1 MLHLVWNVLFLG
13 CTWSFSPHWTCKPAD
28 VCHPFGTLFSAFKKT
43 KLNLPDVIFL
53 CFAVVKRDDWKLSAV
68 REEDDTAIVHHLMPL
83 CVCHSFMPLS
93 DTVVTHPSVFLFVTS
108 VCLFLDDTTLELF
121 FALSTKKALVAT
133 RWPHFS
139 LCMDTFL

>member
-43 KLNLPDVIFL
+43 KLNLPDVICCVL
-53 CFAVVKRDDWKLSAV
+53 RWLNVMIESSQLSE
-68 REEDDTAIVHHLMPL
+68 RRTTPPSFTISCR

-93 DTVVTHPSVFLFVTS
+93 DTVVTHPSVFLFVTL
-108 VCLFLDDTTLELF
+108 VCLFLYDTTLELF
-121 FALSTKKALVAT
+121 FSLSTKKALVAT